1 MRRRG
6 AGRDPQRLLR
16 WYPRG
21 WRREHAAVLRGLL
34 DEQAADRGRGL
45 SAGEAWSMRIHGVAE
60 RFTLRAG
67 AVLAV
72 AGLVAGLLVVA
83 SLFAVD
89 RAPEGVVIAGA
100 VAGAVASAL
109 TSLSAL
115 TLVRDAGWTTA
126 AGTVV
131 SAAASLGA
139 WTVSVL
145 AGLAWSV
152 GFDQADAGLP
162 QTAFA
167 SAFPVLLAAA
177 VALGAVALAPA
188 GAGGLRRV
196 PTAGGRWAL
205 AVACGVPAAV
215 LIGVTSV
222 APGGSLLVAVVLL
235 ALCIARREPGSS
247 AAHEG
252 REVAAAQVDPP
263 AGPHTGDGRRPPRG
277 ILPLAVV
284 GFLLTAPCALYA
296 VLADGDRSWVGL
308 PAPLEALP
316 PMNTG
321 LALGALASVP
331 LVPAVALLVARRV
344 RRGVGLTA
352 ALVGVA
358 VLGRAIS
365 AAMGPAGD
373 GGFLVVV
380 AAGAL
385 AGVAVVS
392 LIAPRLPGPASTR
405 WPLVAVIGIAAGWV
419 IGVPALMA
427 GPLIAPFVA
436 LGLAVHVL
444 RPSTGR
450 PRRYGQPQV
459 AVGQSRWIG

>member
-1 MRRRG
+1 MRRRA

-16 WYPRG
+16 WYPRA
-21 WRREHAAVLRGLL
+21 WKREHGAVLLGLL

-45 SAGEAWSMRIHGVAE
+45 SAGEAWSMRVHGAAE
-60 RFTLRAG
+60 RFTPHAG

-72 AGLVAGLLVVA
+72 GGLVAGLLAVA

-89 RAPEGVVIAGA
+89 RAPEGAVVVGA
-100 VAGAVASAL
+100 AVTGAVASAL

-131 SAAASLGA
+131 SAAVSLGA

-145 AGLAWSV
+145 AGLAWGV

-162 QTAFA
+162 QTPFA
-167 SAFPVLLAAA
+167 AAWPLLLAVA

-188 GAGGLRRV
+188 VAGGLRQVRT
-196 PTAGGRWAL
+196 TAGRWAL

-215 LIGVTSV
+215 LIGVTSA
-222 APGGSLLVAVVLL
+222 APGASLLVAVVLL
-235 ALCIARREPGSS
+235 ALCLAGREPET
-247 AAHEG
+247 AAAREG
-252 REVAAAQVDPP
+252 REALAVDPP
-263 AGPHTGDGRRPPRG
+263 AAPRSGDVRRPPRG
-277 ILPLAVV
+277 VLPLAVS
-284 GFLLTAPCALYA
+284 GLLLTTPCALYA
-296 VLADGDRSWVGL
+296 VLAGGDTSWAAL
-308 PAPLEALP
+308 PAPLAALP

-321 LALGALASVP
+321 LALGALASLP
-331 LVPAVALLVARRV
+331 LVPAAALLVARRV
-344 RRGVGLTA
+344 PKGVHLTA
-352 ALVGVA
+352 VLVAVA
-358 VLGRAIS
+358 VLGQAVS
-365 AAMGPAGD
+365 AAMGPEGD

-392 LIAPRLPGPASTR
+392 LLAPRLPGPASTR
-405 WPLVAVIGIAAGWV
+405 WLLVAVVGVAAGWV
-419 IGVPALMA
+419 VGVPALMV
-427 GPLIAPFVA
+427 GPLVAPLVA

-444 RPSTGR
+444 RPSTRR
-450 PRRYGQPQV
+450 PRRTGQPQL
-459 AVGQSRWIG
+459 ATG